1 MRTRAVLL
9 DLDGTLTDP
18 RPGIVRSIRHALD
31 RLRRPCPDDDVLATC
46 VGPPLRGSFGRLLQT
61 TDPACIEQAMGFYR
75 ERFAEV
81 GLYENE
87 VYAGIPA
94 MLDALGSTGGRL
106 YVATAKPAV
115 FAERIVRHFALD
127 HHFAGVYGPDL
138 DGHLDDKAD
147 LLRHLL
153 ATERLDHRDAVMV
166 GDRANDMAAA
176 HANALRAIGVLW
188 GYGSRAELLTAG
200 ARAVCDT
207 PQDLPTCLAT
217 LNTPC
222 DPLRREVESCLGDG
236 LDRLEAM
243 R

>member
-1 MRTRAVLL
+1 MSARAVLL

-31 RLRRPCPDDDVLATC
+31 RLGHPCPDDGVLATC
-46 VGPPLRGSFGRLLQT
+46 IGPPLRGSFGQLLET
-61 TDPACIEQAMGFYR
+61 TDPSRIEQAMGFYR

-94 MLDALGSTGGRL
+94 MLEALVSAGGRL
-106 YVATAKPAV
+106 YVATAKPVV

-127 HHFAGVYGPDL
+127 HHFARVYGPDL
-138 DGHLDDKAD
+138 DGRLDDKAD

-153 ATERLDHRDAVMV
+153 ATERLDRRDAVMV

-176 HANALRAIGVLW
+176 QANALRAIGVLW

-200 ARAVCDT
+200 AHAVCDL
-207 PQDLPTCLAT
+207 PEDLPTCLAT
-217 LNTPC
+217 LNAQ
-222 DPLRREVESCLGDG
+222 RAR
-236 LDRLEAM
+236 
-243 R
+243 